1 MQWFIHLC
9 EVNVS
14 DFLCHNFGEWGGM
27 VHIGLIKTMDE
38 NVLPMDEIG
47 ALDELKSSIDPLE
60 RTLVHLHHK
69 GWLGYMGESRDQC
82 CLIHTL
88 SHNTFHDLVFYES
101 PLQFWMYACNVVQL
115 FLLISKPT
123 NWFDAF

>member
-1 MQWFIHLC
+1 
-9 EVNVS
+9 
-14 DFLCHNFGEWGGM
+14 M
-27 VHIGLIKTMDE
+27 VHIGLIETMDE
-38 NVLPMDEIG
+38 SVLPMDEIG
-47 ALDELKSSIDPLE
+47 ALDELKSSIAPLE

-101 PLQFWMYACNVVQL
+101 PLQFWMCACNVVQL
-115 FLLISKPT
+115 LLLISKPT
-123 NWFDAF
+123 N